1 MKLNDCKSV
10 DLTPVNYADRL
21 GWACAAFD
29 EFVHT
34 LDARR
39 FALSAPFAMTAIQAL
54 TDEEMQIYYREIGL
68 APYYADLPRTARE
81 NMLYAELANLR
92 KLGTVAAVEA
102 LCQYIFGDTPI
113 TLEIVD
119 NLAFDAN
126 GNLANASLLNLYDAI
141 VTVSNPV
148 LDQFQLSR
156 IFSNLTRFGRVS
168 QKLRGIV
175 MRYSGGDCTAYA
187 GAGSVEYAMHY
198 ENWEICTRTVR
209 PVTLTI
215 GVDSEVGADATG
227 LDSKYY
233 WFYQFSGGSTFSNLW
248 TPAYYADSVNPSN
261 PDPNDA
267 EIPSVYYNNVW
278 LWNGATLYDMNGN
291 GATFRLAVYNSL
303 PEFYTSMGS
312 VSANG
317 YSSSCLIEMA
327 EGALVFMQS
336 TFSLPS
342 DLYTISGTSVSWN
355 TSHPLYAAF
364 YGKTANILY
373 AS

>member
-10 DLTPVNYADRL
+10 DMTPVNYAERL

-39 FALSAPFAMTAIQAL
+39 FALAAPFAMAAIQAL
-54 TDEEMQIYYREIGL
+54 TDEEMQVYYREIGL

-102 LCQYIFGDTPI
+102 LCQYIFGNTPI

-119 NLAFDAN
+119 NLAFDAS
-126 GNLANASLLNLYDAI
+126 GNLTNASLLNLYDAI
-141 VTVSNPV
+141 ITVSNPV

-156 IFSNLTRFGRVS
+156 IFGNLTRFGRVS

-209 PVTLTI
+209 PVTLTV
-215 GVDSEVGADATG
+215 GVDSEVGANATG

-233 WFYQFSGGSTFSNLW
+233 WFYQFNGGSTFSNLW
-248 TPAYYADSVNPSN
+248 TPAYYADNVNPSN

-278 LWNGATLYDMNGN
+278 LWNGSELYDMNGN